1 MRKILSYMK
10 PYSLF
15 IALEL
20 TVKMSGSMIEL
31 FLPAI
36 LAHLIDSVAPTKN
49 VPVTILWGGIML
61 LCATLAWL
69 GNVTANRMAAR
80 VSSWVARNIRHD
92 LFAKITRLSSRKTDA
107 FTIPSLISRL
117 SSDTYNVQQFVGMI
131 QRMGVR
137 APILML
143 GGIIMTLTLDP
154 VLTLVLVAMMPLLSI
169 VIYLRVKKG
178 FPLFRKLQQAQ
189 DDMVRKVRENVTGVR
204 VIKALSKTA
213 HERERFDEVNKT
225 VVAKETHA
233 NVVMMLTG
241 PLLDFF
247 MNIGLIFIVL
257 AGAVRVS
264 HGLTQIG
271 VITAFF
277 SYLTTILN
285 AMMSIS
291 RIFTMYTRAA
301 ASGERITEV
310 LDAEDEL
317 FVEPDAPG
325 IESDAHIV
333 FDHVSFSYNK
343 VRDNVSDIDFALK
356 KGQMLGIIGP
366 TGSGKTTLIQLLLRF
381 YDTDR
386 GHIYINGRDIKS
398 IPFEELH
405 QMFGVVFQ
413 NDALFADTLREN
425 IDFGRILSD
434 ENIAH
439 AAACAQAAEFID
451 GLDDGYDHRLAIR
464 GMNLSGGQR
473 QRVLLSRA
481 LAGSPQVLIL
491 DDSSSALDY
500 KTDAK
505 LRQAIAGDY
514 AGITTVVI
522 AQRVSSIKHA
532 DLILV
537 MDNGRIIG
545 SGTHD
550 ELMESCESYREISL
564 MQMGDGIHA

>member
-1 MRKILSYMK
+1 MRKVLSYLK
-10 PYSLF
+10 PYTLR

-20 TVKMSGSMIEL
+20 TVKMGGSMIEL
-31 FLPAI
+31 VLPAI
-36 LAHLIDSVAPTKN
+36 LAHLIDEVAPTKN
-49 VPVTILWGGIML
+49 IPITILWGFVML
-61 LCATLAWL
+61 VCATLAWL

-80 VSSWVARNIRHD
+80 ISSWVARNIRHD
-92 LFAKITRLSSRKTDA
+92 LFAKISYLSSHKTDE

-117 SSDTYNVQQFVGMI
+117 SSDTYNIQQFVGMI

-137 APILML
+137 APILMI

-154 VLTLVLVAMMPLLSI
+154 VLTLVLIAMMPLLSI

-178 FPLFRKLQQAQ
+178 FPLFRKLQEAQ
-189 DDMVRKVRENVTGVR
+189 DEMVRKVRENVTGVR
-204 VIKALSKTA
+204 VIKALSKTGY
-213 HERERFDEVNKT
+213 ERERFDEVNKN

-233 NVVMMLTG
+233 NIIMMLTG

-247 MNIGLIFIVL
+247 MNIGLIFIILV
-257 AGAVRVS
+257 GAYRVS
-264 HGLTQIG
+264 HQLTQIG

-301 ASGERITEV
+301 ASGGRIAEV

-317 FVEPDAPG
+317 FVEPDLPA
-325 IESDAHIV
+325 IQTDAHIV

-343 VRDNVSDIDFALK
+343 VRDNVSDINFELK

-366 TGSGKTTLIQLLLRF
+366 TGSGKTTLVQLLLRF
-381 YDTDR
+381 YDVDK

-425 IDFGRILSD
+425 IDFGRVLTD

-439 AAACAQAAEFID
+439 AAECAQAKEFID
-451 GLDDGYDHRLAIR
+451 GLDDGYEHPLAIR

-473 QRVLLSRA
+473 QRVLISRA
-481 LAGSPQVLIL
+481 LSGDPKILIL

-505 LRQAIAGDY
+505 LRQAITADY
-514 AGITTVVI
+514 SETTTVVI
-522 AQRVSSIKHA
+522 AQRISSLKHA

-537 MDNGRIIG
+537 MDNGKVIG
-545 SGTHD
+545 SGTHE
-550 ELMESCESYREISL
+550 ELMESCESYREIGL

>member
-1 MRKILSYMK
+1 MRKVLAYLK
-10 PYSLF
+10 PYTLR

-20 TVKMSGSMIEL
+20 TVKMGGSMIEL
-31 FLPAI
+31 VLPAI
-36 LAHLIDSVAPTKN
+36 LAHLIDEVAPTKN
-49 VPVTILWGGIML
+49 IPITILWGFVML
-61 LCATLAWL
+61 VCATLAWL

-80 VSSWVARNIRHD
+80 ISSWVARNIRHD
-92 LFAKITRLSSRKTDA
+92 LFAKISYLSSHKTDE

-117 SSDTYNVQQFVGMI
+117 SSDTYNIQQFVGMI

-137 APILML
+137 APILMI

-154 VLTLVLVAMMPLLSI
+154 VLTLVLIAMMPLLSI

-178 FPLFRKLQQAQ
+178 FPLFRKLQEAQ
-189 DDMVRKVRENVTGVR
+189 DEMVRKVRENVTGVR
-204 VIKALSKTA
+204 VIKALSKTGY
-213 HERERFDEVNKT
+213 ERERFDEVNKN

-233 NVVMMLTG
+233 NIIMMLTG

-247 MNIGLIFIVL
+247 MNIGLIFIILV
-257 AGAVRVS
+257 GAYRVS
-264 HGLTQIG
+264 HQLTQIG

-301 ASGERITEV
+301 ASGERIAEV

-317 FVEPDAPG
+317 FVEPDLPA
-325 IESDAHIV
+325 IQTDAHIV

-343 VRDNVSDIDFALK
+343 VRDNVSDINFELK

-366 TGSGKTTLIQLLLRF
+366 TGSGKTTLVQLLLRF
-381 YDTDR
+381 YDVDK

-425 IDFGRILSD
+425 IDFGRVLTD

-439 AAACAQAAEFID
+439 AAECAQAKEFID
-451 GLDDGYDHRLAIR
+451 GLDDGYEHPLAIR

-473 QRVLLSRA
+473 QRVLISRA
-481 LAGSPQVLIL
+481 LSGDPKILIL

-505 LRQAIAGDY
+505 LRQAITADY
-514 AGITTVVI
+514 SETTTVVI
-522 AQRVSSIKHA
+522 AQRISSLKHA

-537 MDNGRIIG
+537 MDNGKVIG
-545 SGTHD
+545 SGTHE
-550 ELMESCESYREISL
+550 ELMESCESYREIGL